1 MDDEIILTGP
11 SAIDISG
18 GNMDYSASSWGPIS
32 SAMVDT
38 ITIDPSSWNQN
49 VTITSGAYD
58 PSVKSNNNGINIDAD
73 CDIKIG
79 DRSLKQFMDKV
90 EERLNILR
98 PNPKLE
104 DKWDELAE
112 LGKRYRELEST
123 ILEKEKLWKILK
135 EE

>member
-11 SAIDISG
+11 NVIDISG
-18 GNMDYSASSWGPIS
+18 GNMDYRASLWSPIS

-38 ITIDPSSWNQN
+38 FTIDPSSWNQN

-58 PSVKSNNNGINIDAD
+58 PSVRLNNAGINMDTD

-79 DRSLKQFMDKV
+79 DRSLKEFMDKV

-135 EE
+135 DE